1 MRKKEGQILAVV
13 VPELDKELS
22 GNVLYYSKSRILWI
36 AIFRADLFLTFCDLH
51 FLLIQNG
58 FYLENTYVI
67 SMHAHVVF
75 FEFRKSNVNQKN
87 FQLKKDVII
96 DLLSL

>member
-13 VPELDKELS
+13 VPELDKERS

-67 SMHAHVVF
+67 SMHAHVQGVH
-75 FEFRKSNVNQKN
+75 
-87 FQLKKDVII
+87 
-96 DLLSL
+96 